1 MNDNRINHTRS
12 QGDQRIDLTPMIC
25 CNTDNNYLLKIKVTN
40 YWRFLPAAVVLF
52 VRIIKYC
59 LLRPAMYPSGLLSF
73 IIKLDSFSLFFSHT
87 HTLSTR
93 FLSSHALSLSPFHA
107 NTLVVSTLTHSYIL
121 LRMYPRREK
130 VFLRRCSMIGRWR
143 FVPWDGNDYWPQWFD
158 KKVRLLVEGWLSL
171 DWKLSLGS
179 VGPREREA
187 WSGDGATCTHMAR
200 HLFNLW
206 AMRFRI
212 CHVQSLR
219 ADNNWF
225 DNKGVG

>member
-1 MNDNRINHTRS
+1 MEI
-12 QGDQRIDLTPMIC
+12 
-25 CNTDNNYLLKIKVTN
+25 
-40 YWRFLPAAVVLF
+40 LPVAVVLF

-59 LLRPAMYPSGLLSF
+59 LLRPAMYPSGLCPLLLNST
-73 IIKLDSFSLFFSHT
+73 FSLSLIHT
-87 HTLSTR
+87 YTHIHTLWSR
-93 FLSSHALSLSPFHA
+93 FPSSHALFLSLPREYSNSVDSLS
-107 NTLVVSTLTHSYIL
+107 LILIL

-206 AMRFRI
+206 AMRFRM

-219 ADNNWF
+219 ADYWF
-225 DNKGVG
+225 DNKGMG

>member
-1 MNDNRINHTRS
+1 MEISSSRRS
-12 QGDQRIDLTPMIC
+12 ALCP
-25 CNTDNNYLLKIKVTN
+25 YYKI
-40 YWRFLPAAVVLF
+40 LPPSSGYVS
-52 VRIIKYC
+52 
-59 LLRPAMYPSGLLSF
+59 LRTLSF
-73 IIKLDSFSLFFSHT
+73 IIKLDSFSLSLSHT
-87 HTLSTR
+87 HTRTHTR
-93 FLSSHALSLSPFHA
+93 FLHAFYLHTRSLSSFHA
-107 NTLVVSTLTHSYIL
+107 NTLVVSALTHSYIL

-212 CHVQSLR
+212 CHVQSKLR

-225 DNKGVG
+225 DNKRVG